1 MKRTGSSDYT
11 PDEVAELDALRDEM
25 VELQALEGARQ
36 AREAVIMHRVS
47 QIAGAAS
54 LRGEASSRVSELPY
68 RAVAADFAA
77 ALRISDRTVAR
88 MLGSGDTLVEE
99 FSGTLAA
106 LAEGRIHRG
115 HVSGIIDAGAHLP
128 TPQARCAFEELVLPY
143 AEHEAPGRVRA
154 FARNTAER
162 VHPSTFTERHQAA
175 TACRGLRV
183 NDLPDGM
190 SELIATLPTVVAHG
204 VLDRV
209 RQMARQVKDARR
221 STARRTDGTAVNGTG
236 PRVGTGARA
245 GVGAGVDPS
254 GLGPAGLEAAKLEAA
269 GQSPFWPGLRPDELS
284 GELSGLRGEP
294 GSGFLDG
301 DARSIDEVRADI
313 FADLL
318 LTGDPAGHAHGGAG
332 TDAAGTAGDPLL
344 AGLGAI
350 TAHVQV
356 TVPVLSLLGQA
367 DTPASLAGVGPIDAD
382 TARRLAG
389 ASSGWDRVLTDP
401 ISGAVLAVDRY
412 TPSVQLRRT
421 LQVRDQHCRFPGCRQ
436 PVHRSDIDHTNDYAH
451 GGRTRENNLAHL
463 CRGHHTL
470 KHQTAWRVVQRP
482 GGILEW
488 TSPTGR
494 VYPDVPTSS
503 VMFKPEDEWNGH
515 LARAGAGHARA
526 AAEEPAPF

>member
-11 PDEVAELDALRDEM
+11 PDEVGELDALRDEM
-25 VELQALEGARQ
+25 VTLQAQDSARQ

-54 LRGEASSRVSELPY
+54 ARGEASSRVSELPY

-77 ALRISDRTVAR
+77 ALRMSDRTVQR
-88 MLGSGDTLVEE
+88 MLGSGDTLVAE
-99 FSGTLAA
+99 FPGTLAA

-115 HVSGIIDAGAHLP
+115 HMPGIIDAGAHLP
-128 TPQARCAFEELVLPY
+128 TAEARGEFEQLVVPY

-154 FARNTAER
+154 FARTAAEW
-162 VHPSTFTERHQAA
+162 VHPRTFTERHQTAA
-175 TACRGLRV
+175 ACRGLRV

-190 SELIATLPTVVAHG
+190 SELIATLPSVVAHG

-209 RQMARQVKDARR
+209 KQMARQVTDARR
-221 STARRTDGTAVNGTG
+221 AGRGSGGS
-236 PRVGTGARA
+236 GASGVCGSSGA
-245 GVGAGVDPS
+245 SGSSGVGADGGASAGADRPGRLLTVPGQAPDDRSREVS
-254 GLGPAGLEAAKLEAA
+254 GAALLE
-269 GQSPFWPGLRPDELS
+269 RDE
-284 GELSGLRGEP
+284 
-294 GSGFLDG
+294 
-301 DARSIDEVRADI
+301 RSIDEVRADI

-318 LTGDPAGHAHGGAG
+318 LTGDPAGHAGAG
-332 TDAAGTAGDPLL
+332 RAGDGLL

-356 TVPVLSLLGQA
+356 TVPVLSLIGA
-367 DTPASLAGVGPIDAD
+367 TETPATLAGVGPIDAD
-382 TARRLAG
+382 TARRIAG
-389 ASSGWDRVLTDP
+389 ASSGWDRILTDP

-412 TPSVQLRRT
+412 TPGLQLKRT

-436 PVHRSDIDHTNDYAH
+436 PVHRSDIDHTIDFAH
-451 GGRTRENNLAHL
+451 GGKTRENNLAHL

-470 KHQTAWRVVQRP
+470 KHQTTWRVIQKP

-494 VYPDVPTSS
+494 VYPDVPTST
-503 VMFKPEDEWNGH
+503 VMFRPEDDWNDYF
-515 LARAGAGHARA
+515 AGAGAGSGCGAQVHSDVGMQIGMGANSNIDV
-526 AAEEPAPF
+526 EDPAPF